1 MSERGSIFEGNKR
14 HVFEKWLGV
23 VRHAFEKLMQT
34 KERQTKMLLF
44 GVNVWQKRS
53 VYDRITALVNRT
65 RNIVASDTQYKQ
77 GYKKEHFFQMN
88 WCVRLNKEDFCDIIV
103 AACNSFIRLRAW
115 NSKNP
120 LMSENQPKIT
130 VHHQSKLKR
139 CENLN
144 NRFAPKEF

>member
-23 VRHAFEKLMQT
+23 VRHAFEKLMRT

-44 GVNVWQKRS
+44 GVNVWQKRC

-77 GYKKEHFFQMN
+77 GYKKERNVDVYVLTKKTSVISLWLLAIPFHSIKFETFNTITCMEFKKSTN
-88 WCVRLNKEDFCDIIV
+88 VRESTENHCP
-103 AACNSFIRLRAW
+103 S
-115 NSKNP
+115 SK
-120 LMSENQPKIT
+120 
-130 VHHQSKLKR
+130 
-139 CENLN
+139 
-144 NRFAPKEF
+144 